1 MSVDINNFDS
11 TRVLV
16 GVPYLNTVFHFTVS
30 GGGRILTLSDQRSNG
45 NSVGFGK
52 GVAWLASN
60 QAAILANQYT
70 STFSS
75 WLSSQIWLYTQL
87 STTGLASAATA
98 IIPNC
103 QQPIP
108 SNINSE
114 LLNIKSTPT
123 VLTVLDVFGGILFII
138 ATAPGYYASTDTS
151 LAPVSIAIPI
161 ISTTQNCSAGMMKS
175 DTGVHP
181 CSLCPMGWK
190 SSVGSINCTVCN
202 ASAFCPLGA
211 VDEVSQSELQTV
223 SQALCGK
230 DEDSSDDDDDVE
242 SQHGK
247 LSGRK
252 SAKVSPG
259 SVHPKQFEELEGP
272 H

>member
-211 VDEVSQSELQTV
+211 VDEVSQSHSFQNRI
-223 SQALCGK
+223 K
-230 DEDSSDDDDDVE
+230 N
-242 SQHGK
+242 
-247 LSGRK
+247 
-252 SAKVSPG
+252 G
-259 SVHPKQFEELEGP
+259 SNLLVGGH
-272 H
+272 